1 MIGSLEAER
10 AFLGCLLQLKGDF
23 LRMIVTQAE
32 AGDFTE
38 PRHAAVH
45 MAMMQLHADR
55 QPLDPVT
62 VLGQL
67 RRSGLERCM
76 TADRDAGVFL
86 ADLMDATPS
95 VGNVG
100 YYLTILLE
108 HRVRRECAQLAVR
121 MTQAAE
127 HEDLGVL
134 RKVMHTDLPQLGDQ
148 WVRLNTRKGTS

>member
-1 MIGSLEAER
+1 MIGSVEAEQ
-10 AFLGCLLQLKGDF
+10 AFLGCLLQIKGDF
-23 LRMIVTQAE
+23 LRLLVTQAE
-32 AGDFTE
+32 AGDFTD

-45 MAMMQLHADR
+45 TVMLQLHEER

-67 RRSGLERCM
+67 RRSGLERSM

-86 ADLMDATPS
+86 ADLMDATPT

-108 HRVRRECAQLAVR
+108 HRVRRECARLAER

-127 HEDLGVL
+127 HEDLDVL
-134 RKVMHTDLPQLGDQ
+134 RKVMHSDLPQLGDQ
-148 WVRLNTRKGTS
+148 WVRLNTRKGTT